1 MDEYIQVLAELEI
14 QQLTDAVL
22 VLDDGQKIPVHR
34 VVLAK
39 KSTFFRSLFTHEAD
53 KEEYKVGSPGWTV
66 STSAFLT
73 MLASFHTHS
82 LALTEENIEDVTQ
95 WGQTT
100 SCVVARLSANA
111 ANS

>member
-39 KSTFFRSLFTHEAD
+39 KILSKF
-53 KEEYKVGSPGWTV
+53 V
-66 STSAFLT
+66 
-73 MLASFHTHS
+73 HS
-82 LALTEENIEDVTQ
+82 
-95 WGQTT
+95 
-100 SCVVARLSANA
+100 
-111 ANS
+111 